1 MVWFVVIVGILK
13 IACCLIT
20 LVVPNFLRKAVGFV
34 SIGSRLYLVG
44 FLRLV
49 LGVLLLIL
57 AYQVRLWGYVVTIGL
72 LASASGL
79 SIFFLALKR
88 TKKLLQRL
96 VNQSNLVLRLL
107 AILAIAIWAVLI
119 YSLLPAIPVPACYP
133 Y

>member
-20 LVVPNFLRKAVGFV
+20 LVVPNFLRKAVGFF
-34 SIGSRLYLVG
+34 SIGNRLYLVG

-49 LGVLLLIL
+49 LGLLLLTL

-72 LASASGL
+72 LASASGM

-107 AILAIAIWAVLI
+107 VILALIIWAVLL
-119 YSLLPAIPVPACYP
+119 YSLLPVIPAFLRCP

>member
-1 MVWFVVIVGILK
+1 MAWFVVIVGIVK
-13 IACCLIT
+13 ITCCLIT
-20 LVVPNFLRKAVGFV
+20 LIVPNFLRKTIGFF

-57 AYQVRLWGYVVTIGL
+57 TYQVRLWGYVVTIGL
-72 LASASGL
+72 LASASGM

-96 VNQSNLVLRLL
+96 LNQSNLVLRLL
-107 AILAIAIWAVLI
+107 VILALIIWAVLL
-119 YSLLPAIPVPACYP
+119 YSLLPVILVPVRYP